1 MSNPAP
7 QPPSTVSLIC
17 TVRDEADNI
26 AALLDSM
33 LAQSRP
39 ADEIVVNDC
48 LSRDATPAIVRRYA
62 ERYPQVRLVT
72 GGLNI
77 PSGRN
82 SAIAHAR
89 GTIIACTDAG
99 LTLDPHWLAAIVAPI
114 EAGLADQV
122 GGFFRPAPRSLFELA
137 LGATNYPE
145 AGEIDPARF
154 LPSGNSMA
162 FRKEVWVRVGGFPEW
177 ASHCEDLLFDM
188 AAERAGFRRAFV
200 PGAVVHFRPRHSL
213 AAFARQY
220 FFYARGD
227 GVAGLW
233 PRRHAIRYA
242 TYAVLIALLGLIAG
256 RPRARPLALALIA
269 LGGGAYTR
277 AAYRRLWPQLR
288 GRPLAQRLAALAL
301 VPLIKLVG
309 DAAKMAGYPVGRRM
323 RRGHREEGSR

>member
-1 MSNPAP
+1 MI
-7 QPPSTVSLIC
+7 SLIC

-39 ADEIVVNDC
+39 PDEIVINDC
-48 LSRDATPAIVRRYA
+48 LSRDATPAIVQGYA
-62 ERYPQVRLVT
+62 ERFPQVRLVT
-72 GGLNI
+72 GGHNI
-77 PSGRN
+77 SSGRN
-82 SAIAHAR
+82 HAIAHAR
-89 GTIIACTDAG
+89 GAIIACTDAG
-99 LTLDPHWLAAIVAPI
+99 LTLDPHWLAAIVAPL

-122 GGFFRPAPRSLFELA
+122 GGFFQPAPQSLFELT

-145 AGEIDPARF
+145 AHEIDPARF

-162 FRKEVWVRVGGFPEW
+162 FRREVWERVGGFPEW
-177 ASHCEDLLFDM
+177 AGHCEDLIFDM

-242 TYAVLIALLGLIAG
+242 TYVALIILLAAAAD
-256 RPRARPLALALIA
+256 RPRTRLPILTLIA
-269 LGGGAYTR
+269 LGAAAYTR
-277 AAYRRLWPQLR
+277 AAYRRLWPRLVDRTLAER
-288 GRPLAQRLAALAL
+288 GAALAL

-309 DAAKMAGYPVGRRM
+309 DAAKLAGYPVGRRM
-323 RRGHREEGSR
+323 RGGRQQYR